1 MTNKEIITNNIKV
14 PNKEME
20 VLRKHF
26 SHCFDKNGDF
36 QIEKFKQSISEN
48 EINFS
53 KESYSMDWLGKS
65 YARLLASDPATTLL
79 KEDKEH
85 NQKPENKQAK
95 NLLLKGDNLEV
106 LKHLSSA
113 YYEEIKMIYIDPPYN
128 TGGDGFVYQDDRKF
142 TVEELQ
148 DLAGVDKE
156 RAQRILDFTQS
167 KSNSH
172 SAWLTFMYPRLYI
185 AKQLLREDGVVFISI
200 DDNEVAQLRLMMD
213 EIFGEENFVAQIIQ
227 NKLNSKNDTINV
239 QKNHEYIICYRKE
252 TKYATANKV
261 KASLEKKKLKTK
273 EVFKDGEKYYLINDP
288 ITTRGE
294 GGTLNNR
301 NNLGYTVYYNAKTK
315 DFEGVQDYNLEK
327 AKSSNKE
334 SEVYQDKNDLISKGY
349 IKIRPPRVRGNLG
362 AWTWELDN
370 FNKNK
375 DNILIQKTKKGYSVR
390 KRTFVSSDKIEI
402 KDKRFYLTYEDISNS
417 RSILDFSTNEGTI
430 QLSQVLGVDGVFNN
444 PKNVNLIKYL
454 IGLIPG
460 KDFIFLDFFA
470 GSGTTGEAVMQL
482 NAKDGGNR
490 NYILVQLP
498 EPIDAKK
505 SKAAYNFVTKEL
517 KAEPTIFEITRER
530 LIRAANKTNQELDEK
545 NKELEVTIK
554 SLETELPTEE
564 TQEEIKSLKEEI
576 QINKQVQSQNNF
588 KVFETMPIWE
598 DYHFEAK
605 ELDEQLE
612 LFDETQLTEE
622 DLQALLITW
631 KTYDGIAL
639 TEHLQEIYLA
649 GYKAYYAKDKLY
661 LMDKNFTTESL
672 KALLER
678 IDSDKS
684 FNPTSI
690 IVFGYHFESKNLR
703 ELAENLK
710 SYSNKK
716 NIDIDFIT
724 RY

>member
-1 MTNKEIITNNIKV
+1 MTDKEIITNDIKV
-14 PNKEME
+14 PNKDME

-48 EINFS
+48 EISFS

-85 NQKPENKQAK
+85 NQKSENKEAE

-106 LKHLSSA
+106 LKHLTNA
-113 YYEEIKMIYIDPPYN
+113 YYEKIKMIYIDPPYN

-142 TVEELQ
+142 TVDELQ
-148 DLAGVDKE
+148 DLAGIDKE

-185 AKQLLREDGVVFISI
+185 AKQLLREDGAIVISI
-200 DDNEVAQLRLMMD
+200 DDNEVSQLRLMMD
-213 EIFGEENFVAQIIQ
+213 EIYGEENFVANVIWERAFAP
-227 NKLNSKNDTINV
+227 KNDAKYFSDSHDYLLIYTKKLSSFEVKLLPRTEEINSRYKNLDNDYRGAWTSGDLTVKTYSEKNDYPITTPSGRIVNPASGACWRLSSEKFKELVKDDRIWFGEKGDNVPRLKRFLSEVQDGITPITIWKHNEVGHNQEGRQELIKLFDGRGIFDGPKPNRLLKRIITITNV
-239 QKNHEYIICYRKE
+239 QK
-252 TKYATANKV
+252 
-261 KASLEKKKLKTK
+261 
-273 EVFKDGEKYYLINDP
+273 D
-288 ITTRGE
+288 
-294 GGTLNNR
+294 
-301 NNLGYTVYYNAKTK
+301 
-315 DFEGVQDYNLEK
+315 
-327 AKSSNKE
+327 
-334 SEVYQDKNDLISKGY
+334 
-349 IKIRPPRVRGNLG
+349 
-362 AWTWELDN
+362 
-370 FNKNK
+370 
-375 DNILIQKTKKGYSVR
+375 
-390 KRTFVSSDKIEI
+390 
-402 KDKRFYLTYEDISNS
+402 
-417 RSILDFSTNEGTI
+417 
-430 QLSQVLGVDGVFNN
+430 
-444 PKNVNLIKYL
+444 
-454 IGLIPG
+454 
-460 KDFIFLDFFA
+460 DFILDFFA

-482 NAKDGGNR
+482 NAQDGGNR
-490 NYILVQLP
+490 KYVLVQLP
-498 EPIDAKK
+498 EGIDKK
-505 SKAAYNFVTKEL
+505 DKAAYEFVTKEL
-517 KAEPTIFEITRER
+517 KAEPTIFEITKER
-530 LIRAANKTNQELDEK
+530 LLRAAKKINQELNEK
-545 NKELEVTIK
+545 NKDLVFKIKTLE
-554 SLETELPTEE
+554 SELPAEE
-564 TQEEIKSLKEEI
+564 TKETIEALKEEI
-576 QINKQVQSQNNF
+576 RVNKQVQSQNNF
-588 KVFETMPIWE
+588 KVFETTPIWE

-605 ELDEQLE
+605 ELDEQLA

-631 KTYDGIAL
+631 KTYDGITL
-639 TEHLQEIYLA
+639 TEEIQEVDLA
-649 GYKAYYAKDKLY
+649 GYKSYYAKDKLY
-661 LMDKNFTTESL
+661 LMDKGFTTDGL